1 MRSTLSNKSPGDR
14 EVCYSMSLPTIDLE
28 TDDTTVI
35 ELLLVV
41 GGDDSEREPT
51 QLLPRCPRYE
61 GSNDLFT

>member
-1 MRSTLSNKSPGDR
+1 
-14 EVCYSMSLPTIDLE
+14 MSLPTIDLE

-61 GSNDLFT
+61 GSNDLFM